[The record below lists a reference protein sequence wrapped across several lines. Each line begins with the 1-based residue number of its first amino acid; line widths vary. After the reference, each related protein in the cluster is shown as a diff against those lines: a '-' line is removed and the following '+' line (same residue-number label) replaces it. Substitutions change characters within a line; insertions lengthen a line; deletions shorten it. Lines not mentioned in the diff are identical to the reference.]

1 LKDLSKLGRDLSKTL
16 IVDNLPENFRM
27 QPDNGIA
34 IKAWY
39 DDHEDNALLE
49 LAPVLIGEILI

>member
-1 LKDLSKLGRDLSKTL
+1 
-16 IVDNLPENFRM
+16 VDNLPENFRL

-34 IKAWY
+34 IKSWY

-49 LAPVLIGEILI
+49 LAPVLVGKILMI